1 MALQLGN
8 AQAVA
13 YYQDATTS
21 WVGVAL
27 QRHSRESAT
36 LGPIKNE
43 VGEGMAIDSPPR
55 SDEAVDSAIHDLG
68 AAIATFDPLRFR
80 VWAELGL
87 TTGQLRVLFM
97 MREQPGVTAG
107 ELAHRLAV
115 TPPTISGIVDRLVR
129 LELVHREDDQ
139 SDRRLVRNYLSL
151 KGEDACGR
159 LEQGAQLFTRRI
171 LIEMDHSALESLLVG
186 LKAFIEA
193 SRYVAAVEPNL
204 ATVAMPGVPSE

>member
-1 MALQLGN
+1 MA
-8 AQAVA
+8 
-13 YYQDATTS
+13 T
-21 WVGVAL
+21 
-27 QRHSRESAT
+27 
-36 LGPIKNE
+36 K
-43 VGEGMAIDSPPR
+43 SPPR
-55 SDEAVDSAIHDLG
+55 SDEAIDTAIRELG

-115 TPPTISGIVDRLVR
+115 TPPTISGFVDRLVR

-139 SDRRLVRNYLSL
+139 SDRRLVRNYLNA
-151 KGEDACGR
+151 KGEDACVR

-171 LIEMDHSALESLLVG
+171 LVEMDERDLAALLKG
-186 LKAFIEA
+186 LKSFVSA
-193 SRYVAAVEPNL
+193 SQYVATVEPDL
-204 ATVAMPGVPSE
+204 ALVAMPGVDAQ